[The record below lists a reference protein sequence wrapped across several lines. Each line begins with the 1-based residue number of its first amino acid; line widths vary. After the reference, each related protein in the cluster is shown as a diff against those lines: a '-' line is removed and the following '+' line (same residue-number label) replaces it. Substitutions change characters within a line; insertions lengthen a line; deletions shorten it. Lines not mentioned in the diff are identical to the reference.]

1 MIFSPEYKKLV
12 APFKVDK
19 PVEKRQRDCCSL
31 LNLLELTGQEENL
44 KQEQRFFSMP
54 VYLYS
59 HLQWLICF
67 KVML

>member
-19 PVEKRQRDCCSL
+19 PVEKRQPDCCSL

-44 KQEQRFFSMP
+44 KQE
-54 VYLYS
+54 
-59 HLQWLICF
+59 
-67 KVML
+67 